1 MLLHVIGI
9 PLIPKFSL
17 AASLDAFIVIVLGI
31 PVAWFWISMDLRLSL
46 HPKVVKNLSRR
57 DELYFYSFLWH
68 SYQHGYRHSYYSSV
82 TSSVTI
88 SWKVT
93 ELVIADSVVDYIVD
107 TVVLYQNKMTESDC
121 LYCLQEQQTLFGC
134 SVLLFRACRLVRNRK
149 FQIIMFEQWLDECFE
164 VPLLI
169 RNTN

>member
-82 TSSVTI
+82 TI

-107 TVVLYQNKMTESDC
+107 TVVLYQNKTTESDC

-134 SVLLFRACRLVRNRK
+134 SVLLLRTCRLVWYRK
-149 FQIIMFEQWLDECFE
+149 FQIIMK
-164 VPLLI
+164 
-169 RNTN
+169 

>member
-82 TSSVTI
+82 TSSV
-88 SWKVT
+88 
-93 ELVIADSVVDYIVD
+93 VDYIVD
-107 TVVLYQNKMTESDC
+107 TVVLYQNKTTESDC
-121 LYCLQEQQTLFGC
+121 LYCLQEQQTLFGR
-134 SVLLFRACRLVRNRK
+134 SVLLLRTCRLVWYRK
-149 FQIIMFEQWLDECFE
+149 FQIIMK
-164 VPLLI
+164 
-169 RNTN
+169 

>member
-107 TVVLYQNKMTESDC
+107 SVVLYQNKTTESYC
-121 LYCLQEQQTLFGC
+121 LYCLQEQQTLFGR
-134 SVLLFRACRLVRNRK
+134 SVLLLRTCRLVWYRK
-149 FQIIMFEQWLDECFE
+149 FQIIMK
-164 VPLLI
+164 
-169 RNTN
+169 

>member
-46 HPKVVKNLSRR
+46 HPKIVKNLSRR

-107 TVVLYQNKMTESDC
+107 TVVLYQNKTTESDC
-121 LYCLQEQQTLFGC
+121 LYCLQEQQTLFGR
-134 SVLLFRACRLVRNRK
+134 SVLLLRTCRLVWYRK
-149 FQIIMFEQWLDECFE
+149 FQIIMK
-164 VPLLI
+164 
-169 RNTN
+169 

>member
-107 TVVLYQNKMTESDC
+107 TVVLYQNKTTESDC
-121 LYCLQEQQTLFGC
+121 LYCLQEQQTLFGR
-134 SVLLFRACRLVRNRK
+134 SVLLLRTCRLIWYRK
-149 FQIIMFEQWLDECFE
+149 FQIIMK
-164 VPLLI
+164 
-169 RNTN
+169 